1 MNKVICSK
9 ILDLSDFNEMKRIIN
24 VKNNFLYY
32 TVAAIFNLSN
42 LAKTSMSYVE
52 RCFLMVAETN
62 NFLQLDFALVKKIL
76 QSSNLHITSEF
87 EVFHAI
93 NEWISYNTEER
104 SNYAKDLLLTV
115 QLPLLSD
122 PALKYIMN
130 ETFNVSKVDESK
142 HIINTVLFK
151 NNNVLNSLSKK
162 SFVVRYCDQD
172 SFSFL
177 FCEEEGKIKQTNGKN
192 FENVRSTMSNIL

>member
-62 NFLQLDFALVKKIL
+62 TFLQLDFALV
-76 QSSNLHITSEF
+76 
-87 EVFHAI
+87 
-93 NEWISYNTEER
+93 
-104 SNYAKDLLLTV
+104 
-115 QLPLLSD
+115 
-122 PALKYIMN
+122 
-130 ETFNVSKVDESK
+130 
-142 HIINTVLFK
+142 
-151 NNNVLNSLSKK
+151 
-162 SFVVRYCDQD
+162 
-172 SFSFL
+172 
-177 FCEEEGKIKQTNGKN
+177 
-192 FENVRSTMSNIL
+192 